1 MRMVSDFMVIWICG
15 ALMQLTSVMVPTIEY
30 TLVSEKSGGTG
41 AGAGAGSVFGVADT
55 LAVEGGFA
63 SGSVLRSIRGPE
75 SEDGFAGALPMEA
88 GAAEE
93 CVLDILATSSPAL
106 SAVARSLA
114 DS

>member
-30 TLVSEKSGGTG
+30 TLVSEKSGGTR
-41 AGAGAGSVFGVADT
+41 AGAGSVFGVADT

-106 SAVARSLA
+106 SAVA
-114 DS
+114 

>member
-15 ALMQLTSVMVPTIEY
+15 ALVQLTSVMVPTIEY

-41 AGAGAGSVFGVADT
+41 AGEGSVFGVADT
-55 LAVEGGFA
+55 VEAGNGFA
-63 SGSVLRSIRGPE
+63 SGSVLRSIRGPG
-75 SEDGFAGALPMEA
+75 SEGGFDGALPMEA

-93 CVLDILATSSPAL
+93 CGLDILATSSPAL